1 MEKIVIGL
9 SGGVDSAV
17 AARLLQREGCEVIGA
32 TVLTG
37 FGPSV
42 EPEAREVAA
51 RLGIEFRP
59 VDVSARFRREVA
71 ERFAQEYLKGRTP
84 NPCVLCNP
92 AVKWE
97 ALFEV
102 ADSVGADRVATGHY
116 GEIARLA
123 NGRFAVAKAPVKD
136 QSYVLWGLS
145 QAQLARTRTVLS
157 GLTKEEVRRI
167 AREEGLGVE
176 SKPDSQEI
184 CFVPDG
190 DYARFVEDFTGVR
203 SVPGS
208 FVDPQ
213 GRVLGTHRGLIHYT
227 VGQRKGLGLAF
238 GEPRFVTEL
247 RPAVNEVV
255 LGLNEDCFARGLIA
269 EGLNWQA
276 LGEAELRESGEAA
289 AADATAAGL
298 ASDASAAASAADL
311 ASAAAPGLR
320 LLGKIRYAHREE
332 PCTLRLLP
340 DGRALCLFD
349 EPQRAITPGQS
360 VVWYRD
366 GLVAGGGVIAEVV
379 K

>member
-1 MEKIVIGL
+1 MLPMTDMTKEDTRAL
-9 SGGVDSAV
+9 A
-17 AARLLQREGCEVIGA
+17 L
-32 TVLTG
+32 
-37 FGPSV
+37 
-42 EPEAREVAA
+42 EA
-51 RLGIEFRP
+51 GIP
-59 VDVSARFRREVA
+59 VA
-71 ERFAQEYLKGRTP
+71 EK
-84 NPCVLCNP
+84 
-92 AVKWE
+92 K
-97 ALFEV
+97 
-102 ADSVGADRVATGHY
+102 
-116 GEIARLA
+116 
-123 NGRFAVAKAPVKD
+123 
-136 QSYVLWGLS
+136 
-145 QAQLARTRTVLS
+145 
-157 GLTKEEVRRI
+157 
-167 AREEGLGVE
+167 
-176 SKPDSQEI
+176 DSQEI

-247 RPAVNEVV
+247 RPAANEVV

-276 LGEAELRESGEAA
+276 LGEEELRGSGEAA
-289 AADATAAGL
+289 ED
-298 ASDASAAASAADL
+298 DV
-311 ASAAAPGLR
+311 SAAAPGLR